1 MSNPIIPAN
10 TISIRDISEKSGRC
24 HDFMKHN
31 PLALSLAPYLD
42 ETTSLPV
49 ILADFSEN
57 RHADLCLQDMAVTEM

>member
-1 MSNPIIPAN
+1 
-10 TISIRDISEKSGRC
+10 
-24 HDFMKHN
+24 MKHN

-57 RHADLCLQDMAVTEM
+57 RHADLCLQDKAVTEM